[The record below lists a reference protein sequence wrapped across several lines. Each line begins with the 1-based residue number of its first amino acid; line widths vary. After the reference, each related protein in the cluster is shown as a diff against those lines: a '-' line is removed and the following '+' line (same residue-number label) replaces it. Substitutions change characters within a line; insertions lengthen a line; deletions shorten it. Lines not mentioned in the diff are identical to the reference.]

1 MRKKKK
7 ALGEIE
13 YEVGSGNVFA
23 DLGLPNPEERLAK
36 ALLSIAI
43 ERAMEER
50 DLTVSAAAKLM
61 QCTKAD
67 LSRVIRGDL
76 DEFSMDRLFRFLN
89 ALGMDVRIQITPKA
103 PETAEAHV
111 LVTLPELVDTN
122 S

>member
-7 ALGEIE
+7 TLAAIE

-23 DLGLPNPEERLAK
+23 DLGLPHPEERMAK

-50 DLTVSAAAKLM
+50 DLTVSAAAKLT
-61 QCTKAD
+61 QCAKAE

-76 DEFSMDRLFRFLN
+76 DDFSMDRLFRFLN
-89 ALGMDVRIQITPKA
+89 ALGIDVRIHVTAKA
-103 PETAEAHV
+103 PEAAEAHV
-111 LVTLPELVDTN
+111 LVTLPELVDA
-122 S
+122 SS